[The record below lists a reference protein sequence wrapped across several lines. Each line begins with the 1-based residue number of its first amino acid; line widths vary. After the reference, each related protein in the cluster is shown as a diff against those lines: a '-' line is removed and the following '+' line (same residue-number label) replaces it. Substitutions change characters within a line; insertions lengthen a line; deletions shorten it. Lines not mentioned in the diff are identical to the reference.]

1 MCLQTLSWR
10 LCCLCNN
17 LWTCTEFYI
26 NLNQFLR
33 QNCEHNH
40 HKNGIKGKLIYEI
53 KRSAEYIYYIAGR
66 HLGKSF
72 QFNENVLN
80 SRILSWFYNSALFT
94 TDCALFLLQL
104 RNKGF
109 WLEREG
115 CLQIRR
121 QLLGPY
127 ARNLYHLNLFYA

>member
-1 MCLQTLSWR
+1 MCLQTLSRR

-26 NLNQFLR
+26 NLKQFLK

-53 KRSAEYIYYIAGR
+53 KRSAEYTTV
-66 HLGKSF
+66 LEDTWGKSF
-72 QFNENVLN
+72 QFDENDLN
-80 SRILSWFYNSALFT
+80 LRILSWFYSSALFT
-94 TDCALFLLQL
+94 TDCALSHLQL

-109 WLEREG
+109 WLEC
-115 CLQIRR
+115 CLQIR
-121 QLLGPY
+121 QLLGSY
-127 ARNLYHLNLFYA
+127 AWNLYHLNLFYA